1 MNILNHEV
9 LTEKLQKKPNKS
21 YIQKIQQYEGKRPM
35 TLAKFKATGRKMKYK
50 TYMSNYYKRDISLI
64 DMGLMVERDA
74 EYIYRYVGSM
84 LLQQMG
90 KKYYIRYYNNYH
102 TVTSEAEGEKILYDI
117 IAGHITAPYTKDS
130 TNQ

>member
-21 YIQKIQQYEGKRPM
+21 YIQKIQQYEGKKPM

-64 DMGLMVERDA
+64 DMGL
-74 EYIYRYVGSM
+74 
-84 LLQQMG
+84 
-90 KKYYIRYYNNYH
+90 
-102 TVTSEAEGEKILYDI
+102 GEKILYDI

>member
-9 LTEKLQKKPNKS
+9 LTEKLQKKHNKS
-21 YIQKIQQYEGKRPM
+21 YIQKIQQYEGKKPM
-35 TLAKFKATGRKMKYK
+35 SLTKFKATGRKMKYK
-50 TYMSNYYKRDISLI
+50 SYMDNYHKRDIALI
-64 DMGLMVERDA
+64 DMGLEVEKDA

-84 LLQQMG
+84 LLQQIA

-102 TVTSEAEGEKILYDI
+102 TCLSKAEGEKILYNL
-117 IAGHITAPYTKDS
+117 IASHITAPYIKDA